1 LLQSAKTSEDPK
13 TKNEANCLATYEMK
27 SFEFLLSM
35 TIWYDILFIVNTI
48 SKNLQ
53 SKDIHINVAINQ
65 LECLISYFK
74 NYRETGFASAII
86 SSKEIAIK
94 MEIEYT
100 FREKH
105 IIRRKKQYDE
115 NHNDETTQS
124 TEESFRIDYFLYIV
138 DQTISSIQSRF
149 EQFQIYENNFG
160 FLFNFKKLKSLDNDG
175 LQNKCLNLEGFLKH
189 DIDYDLNS
197 LDLFSELKVLK
208 EILQIEKSSPI
219 DILNYI
225 KRLYYFPNACIAY
238 RILLTILVIV
248 TSVERSFS
256 KLKLI
261 KSYLR
266 STMLQERL
274 NELAILSIEKKMLE
288 NLEYKNLIS
297 NFVSQKARRQI
308 FK

>member
-1 LLQSAKTSEDPK
+1 VVVIVLILYYTILLIHVLKLYLFFGIVQRIYTLFSSSIKQWKILLDNMPSLTLKLLSQTRWKSRIESLKTIKFQTPQIRDTLLQSAKTSEDPK
-13 TKNEANCLATYEMK
+13 TKSEANCLATYEMK

-35 TIWYDILFIVNTI
+35 TIWYDILFAVNTI

-53 SKDIHINVAINQ
+53 SKDIYINVAINQ

-74 NYRETGFASAII
+74 NYRETGFASAMI

-100 FREKH
+100 FRAKH
-105 IIRRKKQYDE
+105 IIRRKKQFDE
-115 NHNDETTQS
+115 NANDETTQS
-124 TEESFRIDYFLYIV
+124 AEGSFRIDYFLYIV

-175 LQNKCLNLEGFLKH
+175 LQNKCLNLESFLKH

-208 EILQIEKSSPI
+208 
-219 DILNYI
+219 
-225 KRLYYFPNACIAY
+225 
-238 RILLTILVIV
+238 
-248 TSVERSFS
+248 
-256 KLKLI
+256 
-261 KSYLR
+261 
-266 STMLQERL
+266 
-274 NELAILSIEKKMLE
+274 
-288 NLEYKNLIS
+288 
-297 NFVSQKARRQI
+297 
-308 FK
+308 